1 MSFIEKVKR
10 MFRGRVD
17 LSQRFV
23 LLREAISGTM
33 SEFYVARD
41 RKTDQVVGL
50 KILDREKTLQ
60 FEGRFKGL
68 QKPTEGEIAS
78 QLNHPRVVQTLEYGF
93 STEGQHYLV
102 MELLDGPGLNSLIL
116 EQSKWLYRHRVTLV
130 KQMAEAI
137 GAVHKA
143 GFIHRDVCA
152 RNFICTP
159 QAESL
164 KLIDFGLTV
173 PAEKEYMQPGNRTGT
188 PNYMAP
194 EIIRR
199 RSTDHRVDLF
209 AMGVTAYQVF
219 TYELPWPG
227 GDNTGMAALM
237 HDTRAPVDIRER
249 CSGTDPV
256 LVKAITDCLAS
267 DPNDR
272 PQTAEDFADAIR
284 HVHDENS
291 TEAN

>member
-1 MSFIEKVKR
+1 MSFMDKVKT

-17 LSQRFV
+17 IAQRFI

-41 RKTDQVVGL
+41 RKSDQIVGL
-50 KILDREKTLQ
+50 KILDRKKTTQ
-60 FEGRFKGL
+60 FEARFKGL
-68 QKPTEGEIAS
+68 QKPSEGEIAS
-78 QLNHPRVVQTLEYGF
+78 QLVHPRVVRTLEYGMT
-93 STEGQHYLV
+93 TESQQYLV
-102 MELLDGPGLNSLIL
+102 MDLLKGPGLNSLIL
-116 EQSKWLYRHRVTLV
+116 EKSKYLAQWRVDLV
-130 KQMAEAI
+130 RQMAQAI
-137 GAVHKA
+137 GAVHAA
-143 GFIHRDVCA
+143 GFIHRDICP

-209 AMGVTAYQVF
+209 SMGVTAYQLF

-237 HDTRAPVDIRER
+237 HDTREPVDITSR
-249 CSGTDPV
+249 CSEIDPA
-256 LVKAITDCLAS
+256 LAKAISACLAAS
-267 DPNDR
+267 PDDR
-272 PQTAEDFADAIR
+272 PNSAEDFLEAIR
-284 HVHDENS
+284 RIRDDVKD
-291 TEAN
+291 